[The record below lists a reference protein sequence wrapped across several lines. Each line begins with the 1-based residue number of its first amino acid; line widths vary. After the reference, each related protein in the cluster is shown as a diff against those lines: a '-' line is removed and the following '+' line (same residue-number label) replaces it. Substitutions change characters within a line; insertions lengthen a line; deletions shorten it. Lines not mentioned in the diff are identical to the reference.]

1 VLSADDEER
10 FSCLDAPEESEEIA
24 LKLLHADGTH
34 TIILVREDSRTSRCG
49 VNNHSARRSEV
60 MAEVVSSRRSD
71 RLVISMF
78 ALIGAVAGFFWLFAY
93 SDPLHEPVSTVVASY
108 TQSGPH
114 PEATLSVMF
123 FGRFGYTRSAPDPA
137 AFNAEVMFWQLAPLI
152 VAILGGALCGGLIAY
167 LLSRWLHRVRY

>member
-1 VLSADDEER
+1 
-10 FSCLDAPEESEEIA
+10 
-24 LKLLHADGTH
+24 
-34 TIILVREDSRTSRCG
+34 
-49 VNNHSARRSEV
+49 
-60 MAEVVSSRRSD
+60 MAEVASPRRSD

-93 SDPLHEPVSTVVASY
+93 SDPVNPVSTVVLH

-114 PEATLSVMF
+114 PEATLSVTL

-167 LLSRWLHRVRY
+167 SLSRWLHRARS